1 MAIKLFN
8 KQPELTEQE
17 VFAKLDTLMGK
28 MSTIDIYLEY
38 LEIREGMYV

>member
-8 KQPELTEQE
+8 KQPELTEQDI
-17 VFAKLDTLMGK
+17 FAKLDKLMGE